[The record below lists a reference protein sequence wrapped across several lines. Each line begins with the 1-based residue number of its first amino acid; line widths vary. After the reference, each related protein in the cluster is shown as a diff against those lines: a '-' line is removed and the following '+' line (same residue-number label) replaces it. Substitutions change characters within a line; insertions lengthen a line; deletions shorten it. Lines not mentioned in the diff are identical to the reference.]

1 MIPVAIIGAGMAG
14 LACARR
20 LREAGMA
27 SVLFDKGRAVGGRVA
42 TRRVDGLQ
50 FDHGA
55 QYVTARSH
63 SFADALAPLQ
73 ASGAVGNWEQGN
85 GQSRLVGIPGMSALP
100 RSLADGLDVRLNT
113 QVNGLSFVG
122 NCWRLAVG
130 DRVEEAERVVMTVPA
145 PQARALL
152 GPDHP
157 LAAALDEVRLAPC
170 LTLMAA
176 VRATRPFTVL
186 EDPDHPLAWV
196 AQDSSKPERPG
207 GEVTCWVAQAGPAF
221 SAEHLESDPQS
232 MAALMLPMLCDR
244 LGVSADAVSH
254 AVAHRWRYARVTV
267 ALGRDFL
274 CSEDATLYLGGDWCL
289 GARVEAAWASGQA
302 VAEDVLSRP
311 RVK

>member
-20 LREAGMA
+20 LREAGVA

-42 TRRVDGLQ
+42 TRRVEGLQ

-55 QYVTARSH
+55 QYVTARSV
-63 SFADALAPLQ
+63 SFADALAALRV
-73 ASGAVGNWEQGN
+73 AGAVGDWEQGN

-100 RSLADGLDVRLNT
+100 RALADGLDVRLNT
-113 QVNGLSFVG
+113 QVSGLSFLG
-122 NCWRLAVG
+122 DRWRLEIG
-130 DRVEEAERVVMTVPA
+130 DGVEEAERVVMTLPA
-145 PQARALL
+145 PQAQALL
-152 GPDHP
+152 GSDHP
-157 LAAALDEVRLAPC
+157 LASALNDVRLAPC

-176 VRATRPFTVL
+176 VSATRPFTIL
-186 EDPDHPLAWV
+186 EDPDHPLAWL
-196 AQDSSKPERPG
+196 ARDSSKPGRPR
-207 GEVTCWVAQAGPAF
+207 GESTCWVAQAGPAF
-221 SAEHLESDPQS
+221 SAAHMENDPQS
-232 MAALMLPMLCDR
+232 IARLMLPLLCER
-244 LGVSADAVSH
+244 LGVSADEVSY

-302 VAEDVLSRP
+302 VAEDLLSHP